1 MSTFAQYLAVVLLH
15 EAEQLEDESYS
26 GSFTSVASKV
36 TTLLQGVKV
45 SKNEVAEAISILVE
59 FSGVQRY
66 ENPLTGGYFKVN
78 YDNFRYYF
86 IQDGPDPSDA
96 DKDGWKR
103 LRTLLFEKYPIL
115 VTYAEIGRNFAT
127 DIIEHLRRVPES
139 EWGHLRS
146 DQASTAIP
154 ASDRIV
160 SLSHNQVAELENP
173 LSEVI
178 DAVEK
183 TNGDPDS
190 PGFRERVLG
199 QLRAGREL
207 IRAGTIKSYLLYT
220 VLLSALAE
228 VAARNKGTAIE
239 ATINT
244 LVELLINH
252 VFSGG

>member
-1 MSTFAQYLAVVLLH
+1 MSTFAQYLAVILLH
-15 EAEQLEDESYS
+15 EAEQLEDESFS
-26 GSFTSVASKV
+26 GSFASVASKV

-45 SKNEVAEAISILVE
+45 DQNEVAEAISILTE
-59 FSGVQRY
+59 FSGVERY

-86 IQDGPDPSDA
+86 IQEKPDYNDL
-96 DKDGWKR
+96 DKDGWKD
-103 LRTLLFEKYPIL
+103 LRNSLFENYPIL
-115 VTYAEIGRNFAT
+115 VTYAENGRNFAV
-127 DIIEHLRRVPES
+127 DVIEHLRRTPQA
-139 EWGHLRS
+139 EWAHLRT
-146 DQASTAIP
+146 DKAATAIP

-160 SLSHNQVAELENP
+160 SLNDNQIKGLEQP
-173 LSEVI
+173 LAEVI
-178 DAVEK
+178 EAVEK
-183 TNGDPDS
+183 TNGDPDV

-220 VLLSALAE
+220 VLLSALTE

-244 LVELLINH
+244 LIELLINH